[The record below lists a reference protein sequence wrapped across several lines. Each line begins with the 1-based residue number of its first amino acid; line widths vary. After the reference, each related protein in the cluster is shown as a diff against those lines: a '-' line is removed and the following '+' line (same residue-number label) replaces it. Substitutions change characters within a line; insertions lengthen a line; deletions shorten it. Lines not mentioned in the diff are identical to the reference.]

1 MDFPVKIYSYFTAVG
16 MEGRDVEMINVFIDE
31 LTPCLEDVKTGDI
44 VETEVLRVRR
54 KSFLKKFN
62 SRTGWYTSWER
73 LADENEIYA
82 LVIKGTVDIQGLV
95 AIDPRC
101 DRGALYISWMVTA
114 PHNNREICGEG
125 NQRYYG
131 TGGHLFAIA
140 IMKSVEYGS
149 GGAVF
154 GFASDMEKLKHYEK
168 WFHAEH
174 IGILHDYHFLIAD
187 KSAVKVVEDYNY
199 EWSDDE
205 L

>member
-1 MDFPVKIYSYFTAVG
+1 
-16 MEGRDVEMINVFIDE
+16 MITVDIDE
-31 LTPCLEDVKTGDI
+31 LTPCLKEVKTGDI
-44 VETEVLRVRR
+44 VETEVLRIGR

-62 SRTGWYTSWER
+62 SKTGWYTNWEL

-95 AIDPRC
+95 AIDPRKNR
-101 DRGALYISWMVTA
+101 DALYVSWMVAA
-114 PHNNREICGEG
+114 PHNNQEICGKG
-125 NQRYYG
+125 NQKYYG
-131 TGGHLFAIA
+131 TGGHLFAVA

-149 GGAVF
+149 GGAIF
-154 GFASDMEKLKHYEK
+154 GFASSEEKLQHYEK

-174 IGILHDYHFLIAD
+174 IGILHELHFLIAD
-187 KSAVKVVEDYNY
+187 SAAVKIVEDYNY